1 MSEVNSWGLG
11 LDQGIASIGWALFA
25 LDHKGQPT
33 RVERV
38 GVHLF
43 EAGTEGDVSS
53 GRDESRAGPRRMAR
67 QLRKQY
73 RRRVLRK
80 KRLLR
85 WLQELDLLPAGDIS
99 TAEGRDALI
108 KSIDSTLREKW
119 EPPTSTDHRI
129 RQLLPYRLRA
139 AGLQHRIEPY
149 ELGRALYHFAQR
161 RGYLSNR
168 RQQVQESSIERE
180 TSSSK
185 SVDEGGQVRAAIIEL
200 RKQMD
205 GAGCKTLAEYFATLD
220 PTGTIDQRLRGR
232 WTAREMF
239 LEEFGR
245 LMKEQAKHHKALTEE
260 VQSRLHRAIFFQR
273 PLQSASHLIG
283 KCELVTDKK
292 RAPKGHPLAQR
303 FRLLQQVNNLL
314 IELPDYTQRGL
325 TRQERDRLLES
336 LQREGDI
343 SFAKLKSKAWFG
355 LPKGSTFNL
364 ERGGEK
370 RLIGNRTEAKCRAI
384 FDNTRWDA
392 LDEATR
398 NAIVQDLLV
407 FEKPAALAKRG
418 KEKWGLPHD
427 QAERFGDCILE
438 PGFTAHSLAALKQL
452 VPRMEEGTPYM
463 TAVKEEFGISEDDT
477 KIHDLLPAVESAL
490 GQLRNPTVTRA
501 LSELRKL
508 VNAVVRKYGKP
519 TWIRLELARD
529 LKRARKHRERM
540 SKEMRA
546 QEKRRD
552 EAREL
557 ISSKALITQT
567 SRSDIERVL
576 LAEECNWT
584 CPYTGKAFGMQDIV
598 GRHPQVDVEHI
609 WPLSRS
615 LDDSF
620 LNKTLCFVEEN
631 RNFKKNRT
639 PYEAYAN
646 AHERWEQML
655 DRVKRFKGDAARIK
669 LERFMKDE
677 IPEGFAERHLAETRK
692 IGAASASY
700 LGLLFGGEIDDQHRR
715 RVFVTTGG
723 LTAHLRRE
731 WHLNGI
737 LSDNGEKTRE
747 DHRHHAIDAIVV
759 ALTDTKAVQQLQHAA
774 QEASAVGR
782 RMFAPVDE
790 PWVGFV
796 NEVRAQVD
804 VINVSHRQSRKIAGK
819 LHAETNYSRPTGP
832 NGERR
837 IRKELGKLSEKEI
850 EKIIDPKIRA
860 AILAK
865 IKELE
870 LIPKGPGKQYTDFA
884 DHSLHPF
891 TLTKS
896 GMKNYIH
903 KVRLTTSEKPWSVGK
918 GSRERFV
925 SSTAGSNHHTI
936 ISKRADGK
944 WKDSPVRLI
953 DVQGK
958 DTKRPHGG
966 SSITLAAKEYV
977 VMKDDAGKE
986 RLYRVLNASLGDIEL
1001 IEHDDARK
1009 STERKAN
1016 RIRGGANEF
1025 MKRGLRK
1032 VSVTYLGEIR
1042 RAGG

>member
-1 MSEVNSWGLG
+1 M
-11 LDQGIASIGWALFA
+11 
-25 LDHKGQPT
+25 
-33 RVERV
+33 
-38 GVHLF
+38 
-43 EAGTEGDVSS
+43 
-53 GRDESRAGPRRMAR
+53 
-67 QLRKQY
+67 
-73 RRRVLRK
+73 
-80 KRLLR
+80 
-85 WLQELDLLPAGDIS
+85 
-99 TAEGRDALI
+99 
-108 KSIDSTLREKW
+108 
-119 EPPTSTDHRI
+119 
-129 RQLLPYRLRA
+129 
-139 AGLQHRIEPY
+139 
-149 ELGRALYHFAQR
+149 
-161 RGYLSNR
+161 
-168 RQQVQESSIERE
+168 
-180 TSSSK
+180 
-185 SVDEGGQVRAAIIEL
+185 
-200 RKQMD
+200 
-205 GAGCKTLAEYFATLD
+205 
-220 PTGTIDQRLRGR
+220 
-232 WTAREMF
+232 
-239 LEEFGR
+239 
-245 LMKEQAKHHKALTEE
+245 
-260 VQSRLHRAIFFQR
+260 
-273 PLQSASHLIG
+273 
-283 KCELVTDKK
+283 
-292 RAPKGHPLAQR
+292 
-303 FRLLQQVNNLL
+303 NNLL

-384 FDNTRWDA
+384 FGNTRWDA
-392 LDEATR
+392 FDEATR

-407 FEKPAALAKRG
+407 FEKPSALAKRG
-418 KEKWGLPHD
+418 IEKWGLSQD

-438 PGFTAHSLAALKQL
+438 PGFSAHSLAALKQL

-477 KIHDLLPAVESAL
+477 KVHDLLPAVESAL

-552 EAREL
+552 DAREL

-655 DRVKRFKGDAARIK
+655 DRVKRFNGDAARIK

-837 IRKELGKLSEKEI
+837 IRKELGKLSEIEI
-850 EKIIDPKIRA
+850 EKIVDPKIRA

-865 IKELE
+865 IKELG
-870 LIPKGPGKQYTDFA
+870 LIPKGPRNQYTDFA

-896 GMKNYIH
+896 GIKNYIH

-925 SSTAGSNHHTI
+925 CSIAYGNHHTI

-944 WKDSPVRLI
+944 WEDSLVPLI

-966 SSITLAAKEYV
+966 ESFTLAAGEFVILKNKE
-977 VMKDDAGKE
+977 GIE
-986 RLYRVLNASLGDIEL
+986 ELLRVTSLSKRQIAM
-1001 IEHDDARK
+1001 IRHTDARRMDDIK
-1009 STERKAN
+1009 KAKAVVY
-1016 RIRGGANEF
+1016 RTGSSLVRDGA
-1025 MKRGLRK
+1025 RK